1 MATTEKNLPTPK
13 KVAKLA
19 TEKASLSR
27 TALIG
32 IFGSDAN
39 PSALIRSDG
48 GDIAKVKVG
57 DTFQGSVVSAI
68 SNDSLVLARRGK
80 AKVLTLPRA

>member
-1 MATTEKNLPTPK
+1 MATKEKNLPTPK
-13 KVAKLA
+13 NVAKLA
-19 TEKASLSR
+19 TEKASLQR

-39 PSALIRSDG
+39 PSALIRGDG
-48 GDIAKVKVG
+48 GSIAKVTVG

-68 SNDSLVLARRGK
+68 GNDSLVLARRGK
-80 AKVLTLPRA
+80 SRVLTLPRA